1 MQCDDVCTNKDC
13 SANSMDSITIN
24 LAHSSVS
31 RFGREHMA
39 DADCGKASHKL
50 VSARAASTGW
60 TRRVKIQCRRKNNYT
75 RGVKRSLCAT
85 SGVGRRRWFM
95 KNKHTR
101 THHVWIV
108 LTAQQGQ
115 ERGQEL

>member
-39 DADCGKASHKL
+39 DADCGKASHKF

-60 TRRVKIQCRRKNNYT
+60 TRRVKIQCRRKKKKYQ
-75 RGVKRSLCAT
+75 
-85 SGVGRRRWFM
+85 RRQ
-95 KNKHTR
+95 K
-101 THHVWIV
+101 VIV
-108 LTAQQGQ
+108 CDKWCWSSAMVY
-115 ERGQEL
+115 EK